1 MSRSGYSDDCGSWA
15 LIRWRGAVTQAIR
28 GQRGQ
33 AVLRELVQA
42 LDALPEQ
49 HLASGSLVTDEGE
62 YCALGALGRARGM
75 DLAPIDPDD
84 RPAVAEAFDV
94 AEALA
99 AEVMYLNDEGV
110 IDEQRA
116 INFEVCGPMRRWE
129 SHTKLRW
136 VTNPNAGR
144 IRWEQ
149 MRAWA
154 VANLKTPNV
163 EVEAPE
169 GSPRTTGSASPAT
182 DTGKGKI

>member
-1 MSRSGYSDDCGSWA
+1 MSRSGYSDDCDGWV

-33 AVLRELVQA
+33 AMLRELVKA
-42 LDALPEQ
+42 LDALPKK
-49 HLASGSLVTDEGE
+49 HLAAGSLVTADGD
-62 YCALGALGRARGM
+62 YCTLGALGRARGM

-84 RPAVAEAFDV
+84 REAVAKAFGV

-116 INFEVCGPMRRWE
+116 VNFEVCGPMRQWE
-129 SHTKLRW
+129 SHTQLRW

-154 VANLKTPNV
+154 VANLNTHNV
-163 EVEAPE
+163 EVTCRP
-169 GSPRTTGSASPAT
+169 
-182 DTGKGKI
+182 